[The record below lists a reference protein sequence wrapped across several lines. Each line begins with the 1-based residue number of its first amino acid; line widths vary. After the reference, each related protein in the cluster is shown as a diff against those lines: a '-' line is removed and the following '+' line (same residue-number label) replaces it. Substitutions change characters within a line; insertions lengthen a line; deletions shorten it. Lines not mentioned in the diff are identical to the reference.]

1 MLRNLSRRLSIIKQ
15 NSWRLSTAT
24 QQKIKSNQEYTP
36 GSVYNGFLCKE
47 VQFIEDF
54 NMTALIFE
62 HEKTGLKYIHL
73 DRNDSNNLFSINFRT
88 TPFDSTGLPHIL
100 EVISLTIKLNIFNLF
115 CNCSIMFCVDL
126 KNFLSAIHSLK

>member
-1 MLRNLSRRLSIIKQ
+1 MLRNLSRNFSKAKQ
-15 NSWRLSTAT
+15 YSWKVQRLSTVAQHKLKT
-24 QQKIKSNQEYTP
+24 SQEYTP
-36 GSVYNGFLCKE
+36 GNVYNGFLCKE

-62 HEKTGLKYIHL
+62 HEKTGLKYVHL

-100 EVISLTIKLNIFNLF
+100 EVIFKKELF
-115 CNCSIMFCVDL
+115 KQI
-126 KNFLSAIHSLK
+126 I